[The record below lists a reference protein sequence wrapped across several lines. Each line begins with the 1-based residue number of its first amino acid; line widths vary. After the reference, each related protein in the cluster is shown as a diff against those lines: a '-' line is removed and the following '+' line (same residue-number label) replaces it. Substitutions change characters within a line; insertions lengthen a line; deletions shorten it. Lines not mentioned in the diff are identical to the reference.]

1 MRTHKY
7 LFGPVASRRFGRSL
21 GVDLLP
27 LKTCTLDCVFCQ
39 LGRASS
45 SNPNREEY
53 VPTQDVLAELGYWLH
68 YGGQADFITLSGSG
82 EPTLHTRFGEVL
94 EFIKAQT
101 LIRSLLL
108 TNGTLLHM
116 PEVRQAACVA
126 NVVKVSLSAWDQVSF
141 ERVNRPPAGIT
152 FDKLLQ
158 GERDFRAAFSGELWM
173 EVFVIAGI
181 NSAPRDMDKIARL
194 AGEIGPDRIQLNTV
208 ARPPA
213 EEFAL
218 AVPREEMQSLSRLF
232 DPPAE
237 VVAEYR
243 AAHKTG
249 RPMDTEAILAMLRR
263 RPCTAEQIA
272 EAFDLQ
278 VNEVAKCVGE
288 LRKADKIREDRRQR
302 QTYYIVIGE

>member
-45 SNPNREEY
+45 SNPDRGEY
-53 VPTQDVLAELGYWLH
+53 VPTQDVLAELDYWLH
-68 YGGQADFITLSGSG
+68 HGGQADFITLSGSG

-94 EFIKAQT
+94 DFIKAQT

-126 NVVKVSLSAWDQVSF
+126 NVVKVSLSAWDQASF
-141 ERVNRPPAGIT
+141 ERVNRPAAGIT
-152 FDKLLQ
+152 FDKVLQ
-158 GERDFRAAFSGELWM
+158 GERDFRSAFSGELWM
-173 EVFVIAGI
+173 EVFVLSGI

-213 EEFAL
+213 DEFAL
-218 AVPREEMQSLSRLF
+218 AVPREEMESLSRLF
-232 DPPAE
+232 EPPAE
-237 VVAEYR
+237 VIAEYR
-243 AAHKTG
+243 AAHKTR
-249 RPMDTEAILAMLRR
+249 RPMATEAVLAMLRR

-278 VNEVAKCVGE
+278 VSEVAKCVGE
-288 LRKADKIREDRRQR
+288 LLKTNKIRENRRQHHS
-302 QTYYIVIGE
+302 YYIALDE